1 MDYMLNREAL
11 AASEIIYDGC
21 QEQPVDLDISLPDY
35 CPDIQRI
42 LKCQV
47 YPRITARSITGDRL
61 ELEGSYTVKVFYLD
75 AGGVAVRCCESNQSF
90 SAGIALKQSADN
102 AQIFAFTRVEYI
114 NCRAT
119 SPRRLDIHGS
129 FSACAKVTIQ
139 GESEVISNIDG
150 DDIEQQKNMLTL
162 NKVAGFA
169 QQQFSIDEV
178 LELGQ
183 GKPAADNLVKTDAF
197 ASLQDYKIVA
207 NKIMIKGE
215 VYIKLLYSSCDD
227 DCVLEVMEYA
237 VPFSQMLDCDGVTD
251 DCMYNIKLS
260 IVGIEAQIKNDY
272 SGDQTYFDVQVK
284 VFANAAAYKNSDI
297 TIVTDAYSKQ
307 YELNISYKQKSIDN
321 VIAFTDD
328 TDTLKGSLMLEDASI
343 SKVID
348 IWNEMSTV
356 SAEFEN
362 NQINYK
368 GKINAC
374 VLALNAENKP
384 IYFER
389 MIDFVF
395 THPYS
400 GKAENI
406 KCSAS
411 MYVAGISYRI
421 TNGGIDVKADLKL
434 SATVYSQCSF
444 KVITDVT
451 ADETKPRAQDKSAA
465 LSIYYAD
472 AGESLWNIARE
483 YCTSVNAIKLENDLA
498 GEFVENRGML
508 LIPM

>member
-1 MDYMLNREAL
+1 MDYMLNHEAL
-11 AASEIIYDGC
+11 AASEVIYDGC

-47 YPRITARSITGDRL
+47 YPRITSRNITGDRL
-61 ELEGSYTVKVFYLD
+61 ELEGNYSVKILYLD
-75 AGGVAVRCCESNQSF
+75 SGGLTVHCYENSQSF
-90 SAGIALKQSADN
+90 SAVIALKQSADN

-129 FSACAKVTIQ
+129 FSACAKVTGQ

-150 DDIEQQKNMLTL
+150 EDVEEQKSTLTL
-162 NKVAGFA
+162 NKVVGFA
-169 QQQFSIDEV
+169 QQQFTVEEV

-183 GKPAADNLVKTDAF
+183 GKPPADNIIRSDAF
-197 ASLQDYKIVA
+197 AVLQDYTVVA
-207 NKIMIKGE
+207 NKLMVKGE
-215 VYIKLLYSSCDD
+215 ICIKFVYSSNDNEAAP
-227 DCVLEVMEYA
+227 EVMEYA
-237 VPFSQMLDCDGVTD
+237 VPFNEMLDCDGITEN
-251 DCMYNIKLS
+251 CIFNIQLNV
-260 IVGIEAQIKNDY
+260 VGMEAQIKNDY

-284 VFANAAAYKNSDI
+284 VFASAAAYQNSDI
-297 TIVTDAYSKQ
+297 TMVTDAYSKQ
-307 YELNISYKQKSIDN
+307 FELNISSKQKNIDN
-321 VIAFTDD
+321 VIEFISD
-328 TDTLKGSLMLEDASI
+328 TDIHKGSLALDDI
-343 SKVID
+343 PVSKIID

-356 SAEFEN
+356 SADYSN
-362 NQINYK
+362 AQINYK
-368 GKINAC
+368 GKFNVCI
-374 VLALNAENKP
+374 LALNTEGKP
-384 IYFER
+384 VYFER
-389 MIDFVF
+389 LIDFDYAR
-395 THPYS
+395 PYQA
-400 GKAENI
+400 KDDNI
-406 KCSAS
+406 KCSAT

-421 TNGGIDVKADLKL
+421 TGSGIDLKAELRL
-434 SATVYSQCSF
+434 SAGVYSQYSL
-444 KVITDVT
+444 KVITDVS

-483 YCTSVNAIKLENDLA
+483 YCTSVNAIKLENDLT